1 MRVLVTGAS
10 GFIGRAFCAAAP
22 TLVPGIML
30 TRAGRRAGHDT
41 DVRLNLLDADAVGRV
56 VQAVRPQVIL
66 HLAGVSTPVAARAD
80 LALAHAVNVGGTAI
94 IAEAMCAYAPDA
106 HFVLAG
112 SGLAYGASFHD
123 AKMPLDES
131 APLKPLDAYA
141 VTKAAAEIALAPAIA
156 SGANVTILRFFNMIG
171 PDQSLNFAIPAFA
184 RKIAEMERGQ
194 RAPVI
199 DTTRLDE
206 ARDFVDI
213 RDAVR
218 AIAAVLSGEGVR
230 VFNVASGHATPMAD
244 VLGALIGMSSVDIA
258 INETRAA
265 GKPIIARGNP
275 AALEAATGWC
285 GEIPTIQTLGEVLA
299 RHRRALGTLSSSEA
313 G

>member
-22 TLVPGIML
+22 ALFPDMAL
-30 TRAGRRAGHDT
+30 TRAGRRAGPHVDLA
-41 DVRLNLLDADAVGRV
+41 LNLLDADAVRRTV
-56 VQAVRPQVIL
+56 EAVQPHVIL
-66 HLAGVSTPVAARAD
+66 HLAGISSAAAARAD
-80 LALAHAVNVGGTAI
+80 LAVAHAVNVGGTAI
-94 IAEAMCAYAPDA
+94 LAEAVRAHAPDA

-112 SGLAYGASFHD
+112 SGLAYGASFRD
-123 AKMPLDES
+123 AAAPLDES

-141 VTKAAAEIALAPAIA
+141 VTKAAAEIALAPSIA
-156 SGANVTILRFFNMIG
+156 SGANVTILRLFNMIG
-171 PDQSLNFAIPAFA
+171 PDQSLDFAIPAFA

-218 AIAAVLSGEGVR
+218 AIAAVLRGEGAR
-230 VFNVASGHATPMAD
+230 VFNVASGRTTPMTD
-244 VLGALIGMSSVDIA
+244 VLGALIGMSGVDIA
-258 INETRAA
+258 INETRGA
-265 GKPIIARGNP
+265 GRPVIARGTP
-275 AALEAATGWC
+275 AALEAATGWRA
-285 GEIPTIQTLGEVLA
+285 EIPLQQTLADILA
-299 RHRRALGTLSSSEA
+299 AHRRAVA
-313 G
+313 AAA